1 MTVLDAHAIVA
12 LLTAEPAAAEVETI
26 LRNRGARSVISAAN
40 LAEVIDVLVR
50 LKGRTIDEVNEKVDW
65 LVAGGL
71 EVMPVDD
78 AIGRE
83 AGRLHAVWYDRA
95 KRPLSLADCVAL
107 ATANALGDSIA
118 TADPPLAE
126 TARAEARE
134 VVALPDAA
142 GRRPS

>member
-1 MTVLDAHAIVA
+1 M
-12 LLTAEPAAAEVETI
+12 
-26 LRNRGARSVISAAN
+26 
-40 LAEVIDVLVR
+40 
-50 LKGRTIDEVNEKVDW
+50 NEKVDW